1 MTGLAAPFPWFG
13 GKRKV
18 APEVWAALG
27 DPDNYIEPFAGS
39 LAVLLAVTDYSVLAG
54 SLGTPRPK
62 PPCEPILKPVAEK
75 PWTERAGKA
84 AVKARSGG
92 RCELGGPTC
101 LLIAHDVDHV
111 FGRRGPDPHNP
122 DGLLHL
128 CGFGNANGGCHQ
140 WVSQTRVGRQAS
152 IVVVEAL
159 R

>member
-1 MTGLAAPFPWFG
+1 MT
-13 GKRKV
+13 
-18 APEVWAALG
+18 
-27 DPDNYIEPFAGS
+27 N
-39 LAVLLAVTDYSVLAG
+39 YSVLAG

-62 PPCEPILKPVAEK
+62 PPCEPILKPVVEK

-140 WVSQTRVGRQAS
+140 WVSQRAVGRAAS
-152 IVVVEAL
+152 IWVVEQIASES
-159 R
+159 

>member
-1 MTGLAAPFPWFG
+1 MSCCAVCREPIVFEG
-13 GKRKV
+13 GKWVRL
-18 APEVWAALG
+18 ARGEHIADPAG
-27 DPDNYIEPFAGS
+27 DQHGGHVP
-39 LAVLLAVTDYSVLAG
+39 
-54 SLGTPRPK
+54 
-62 PPCEPILKPVAEK
+62 EK

-140 WVSQTRVGRQAS
+140 WVSQRAVGRAAS
-152 IVVVEAL
+152 IWVVEQIASES
-159 R
+159 